1 MNKPHIREAIIVEGR
16 YDKNTISQ
24 FVDAIIIE
32 TQGFHFFHDEK
43 IHIMLRDLANTCGI
57 IILTDSDSAGFLIRN
72 HIRSFIPE
80 GRVLNAYIPDIY
92 GKEKR
97 KSTPGK
103 EGKLGVEGMKR
114 EVILTA
120 LREAGATIGNEEP
133 ATENHISISDLFQ
146 AGLTGHPD
154 SKEKRKVLLHAM
166 SLPEHLSTK
175 VFAEILSKR
184 MNKKELSELMVNLKI
199 Y

>member
-1 MNKPHIREAIIVEGR
+1 
-16 YDKNTISQ
+16 
-24 FVDAIIIE
+24 
-32 TQGFHFFHDEK
+32 
-43 IHIMLRDLANTCGI
+43 MLRDLANTCGI

-80 GRVLNAYIPDIY
+80 GRVLNAYIPDVY

-133 ATENHISISDLFQ
+133 AAENHISISDLFQ